1 MNGTLICYDGT
12 QATLPELLEWSV
24 RRTDGTGADS
34 VSVRFLFRPEWEEKL
49 KKATGIRLWEGTVD
63 RFCGIVDEYEVTDD
77 HEGLTVA
84 VYGRGMGG
92 LMMDNQVPE
101 GVYYYAGLQDM
112 IRRYVS
118 PYGIQVKGDTG
129 YWLYSYAVDYG
140 TSCWDAFSGFCLWA
154 SGVQPR
160 FLGDGTMLLS
170 SAHGTE
176 RALRGQEKVLE
187 AVRRGCRYGVYSTVA
202 AKSILTGYETLY
214 ENREFQAM
222 GGCATHRMT
231 VPRKN
236 PCRAGRLWGQR
247 VLDDSKKGWSLL
259 TVTVQGAFWAEPMDP
274 VQVDLSRLGLQGR
287 FLVTEC
293 ESVLDREGER
303 SKVTM
308 RELL

>member
-1 MNGTLICYDGT
+1 MKGTLICYDGT
-12 QATLPELLEWSV
+12 KVRLPDLMAFQV

-34 VSVRFLFRPEWEEKL
+34 VSVQFPFQPEWEEKL
-49 KKATGIRLWEGTVD
+49 KKATRIRLREETEE

-77 HEGLTVA
+77 QEGLVVTI
-84 VYGRGMGG
+84 YGRGMGG

-112 IRRYVS
+112 IRRYVT
-118 PYGIQVKGDTG
+118 PYGIPVKGDTD
-129 YWLYSYAVDYG
+129 YRLYTYAVDYG

-154 SGVQPR
+154 AGVQPR
-160 FLGDGTMLLS
+160 FLGDGTMVLS
-170 SAHGTE
+170 AGQGTE
-176 RALRGQEKVLE
+176 RVLRDRDQVLG

-202 AKSILTGYETLY
+202 AKSLLTGYETFY

-259 TVTVQGAFWAEPMDP
+259 TVTVPGTFWAEPVDP
-274 VQVDLSRLGLQGR
+274 VRVELPRLGLHGR

-293 ESVLDREGER
+293 QSILDHEGPR
-303 SKVTM
+303 SIITM

>member
-1 MNGTLICYDGT
+1 MTGTLIFYDG
-12 QATLPELLEWSV
+12 AEALLPELMEWNV

-34 VSVRFLFRPEWEEKL
+34 VLVTFPFSPEWEVGL
-49 KKATGIRLWEGTVD
+49 KKAVRIRLREGNVD
-63 RFCGIVDEYEVTDD
+63 RFFGVVDEYEVTDNR
-77 HEGLTVA
+77 EGLTVTI
-84 VYGRGMGG
+84 YGRGMGG

-112 IRRYVS
+112 IRRYVT
-118 PYGIQVKGDTG
+118 PYGIAVKGDTD
-129 YWLYSYAVDYG
+129 YWLYTYGVDYG

-154 SGVQPR
+154 AGVQPR

-170 SAHGTE
+170 SAHGEE
-176 RALRGQEKVLE
+176 RVLQGQDQVME

-202 AKSILTGYETLY
+202 AKSIATGYETFY
-214 ENREFQAM
+214 ENRDFQAV

-247 VLDDSKKGWSLL
+247 VLDDSQKGWSLL
-259 TVTVQGAFWAEPMDP
+259 TVTVPGAFRAEPVDP
-274 VQVDLSRLGLQGR
+274 VQVDLPRLGLRGR

-293 ESVLDREGER
+293 ESILDREGER
-303 SKVTM
+303 SKITM

>member
-1 MNGTLICYDGT
+1 MNGTLILYDGT
-12 QATLPELLEWSV
+12 QVRLPELMAFQV

-34 VSVRFLFRPEWEEKL
+34 VSVRFPFRPEWEEKL
-49 KKATGIRLWEGTVD
+49 KKAIRIRLREGTVD
-63 RFCGIVDEYEVTDD
+63 RFFGIVDEYEVTDD
-77 HEGLTVA
+77 HEGLSVT

-112 IRRYVS
+112 IRRYVT
-118 PYGIQVKGDTG
+118 PYGITAKGDTG
-129 YWLYSYAVDYG
+129 YWIYTYAVDYG

-154 SGVQPR
+154 AGVQPR

-176 RALRGQEKVLE
+176 RNLREQDKVLE

-259 TVTVQGAFWAEPMDP
+259 TVTVQGAFWAEPVDP
-274 VQVDLSRLGLQGR
+274 VQVDLPRLGLQGR

-293 ESVLDREGER
+293 ESILDREGER